1 MVYWRHKATGVVIKL
16 KANQKMID
24 TWERLTDFD
33 VVPKKPVEKKE
44 EPVYET
50 TLKSDDKEVD
60 ESSDKQVFSSVK
72 VLKSEA
78 DTARNAFTERG
89 AEYSYNDGTWTKVV

>member
-33 VVPKKPVEKKE
+33 VIPKKPVEKKE
-44 EPVYET
+44 EPASET
-50 TLKSDDKEVD
+50 APKSDDKEVD
-60 ESSDKQVFSSVK
+60 ESSDKQVFPSV
-72 VLKSEA
+72 VALKAEA
-78 DTARNAFTERG
+78 DTSRNAFTERG
-89 AEYSYNDGTWTKVV
+89 AEYSYNDGQWVKVV